1 MAKQLKERVQTGT
14 DENGKPIYKW
24 ATGFTK
30 QELLMNAAKLLCECG
45 EVAPQ
50 EKPAASK
57 HLFKEYAQN
66 WFDVF
71 KKPTVR
77 PLTAQTYAQQLEKH
91 LYPVF
96 GEMFIEDITPA
107 HIQTHLNN
115 LQHLAQESQ
124 QKQIN
129 VLRMVFDMA
138 IEDGFITHNP
148 VKSKKVHLTNHT
160 RKEREPLERDEMLA
174 TIAKIPQVTSITERC
189 FIAIQALHAM
199 RPCEV
204 LGLKWEDVDLER
216 GIIRIRRNVT
226 HPTRNLAVVGDTKTL
241 LSKRDI
247 AISQIARPYI
257 EDAAARSV
265 SRHHFLFGGAQP
277 LSYTQHRTLMRH
289 ISKQMGMQGITGYTF
304 RHTIITDVYE
314 ETHDAN
320 IAAAVAG
327 HSKTTITM
335 NRYAHARRDSAVKGI
350 KALDEAY
357 HEPLCPREA
366 RFGGQ
371 GHQGAG

>member
-24 ATGFTK
+24 ATGLTK
-30 QELLMNAAKLLCECG
+30 QELLLSAAKLLCECG
-45 EVAPQ
+45 ELTPQ
-50 EKPAASK
+50 EKPASSK

-77 PLTAQTYAQQLEKH
+77 PLTAQTYVQQLEKH

-96 GEMFIEDITPA
+96 GDMFIEDITPVD
-107 HIQTHLNN
+107 IQTHLNN

-124 QKQIN
+124 QKQMN

-138 IEDGFITHNP
+138 IEDGFITLNP

-160 RKEREPLERDEMLA
+160 RKEREPLERSEMLG
-174 TIAKIPQVTSITERC
+174 TIAKIPQVADVTDRC

-204 LGLKWEDVDLER
+204 MGLKWEDIDLER

-226 HPTRNLAVVGDTKTL
+226 HPTRNLAVVGDTKTQ
-241 LSKRDI
+241 LSKRDV

-257 EDAAARSV
+257 EEAAAQAA

-277 LSYTQHRTLMRH
+277 LSYTQHRQLMRR
-289 ISKQMGMQGITGYTF
+289 ISKQMDIKGITGYTF

-335 NRYAHARRDSAVKGI
+335 NRYAHARRDSAVRGI

-357 HEPLCPREA
+357 NL
-366 RFGGQ
+366 
-371 GHQGAG
+371 